1 MKLLERER
9 SNWYQELIWVIYC
22 GVNTITASPKIY
34 IMEMKGTGICK
45 ELPMANNLG
54 KHQVKQHDIGL
65 RTASLLRLFRRGRK
79 DNHCLLSTG
88 PFSWQRLPHHSRG
101 FSIFFFLRSP
111 PSLLHKPHFGKCFS
125 IARQYSQLPREKG
138 KYMTK
143 VILIKKFFFWHQNV
157 SPNQQFILH
166 YTQLMGFYNW
176 QYILIFLITMM

>member
-101 FSIFFFLRSP
+101 FSIFFFLRAP

-143 VILIKKFFFWHQNV
+143 VILIKKFFFLAPKCFSKPTV
-157 SPNQQFILH
+157 YFTLH
-166 YTQLMGFYNW
+166 TVNGF
-176 QYILIFLITMM
+176 L